1 MKLSLTSIKWIATLL
16 CLLGILLT
24 SLNIYPA
31 NIIIGFIGSLI
42 WALAGFAQDD
52 MPLFTVEIVAVVFYF
67 AGIVLYLAHIVPKW
81 DLL

>member
-1 MKLSLTSIKWIATLL
+1 MNKFKWAGTIL

-31 NIIIGFIGSLI
+31 NIVIGFVGSLI

-52 MPLFTVEIVAVVFYF
+52 MPLFTVEIVAVIFYF
-67 AGIVLYLAHIVPKW
+67 SGIVLYATTELAKW
-81 DLL
+81 GLFS